1 LVYRICLGI
10 CTSKSRSSYDASGNL
25 TGDGTVAY
33 GYDARGRMS
42 SATAAGVTT
51 SYAVNAFGERI
62 RKTGSS
68 VPNGAA
74 NEYMYDEQGHLLGE
88 YNSTGSIV
96 NETVYLADTPVAILT
111 GTAGT
116 TVTSVTADWLDAPHI
131 LQNAN
136 KQNIWNWDHY
146 AFGDNLPNQNPLGLG
161 TFTYNLRFPGQHY
174 DVESGLNYNYNPTLG
189 RYVESD
195 PLGLLAGINTY
206 SYVNESPL
214 MIIDPLGLCC
224 PDDKNA
230 DKCSR
235 HSGRE
240 NGPVG
245 NRNRSRTAP
254 LWLKTQAHFVNL
266 TF

>member
-1 LVYRICLGI
+1 MTPQELQKVLDELEASRASRKRAWENLQELRWVLQDSAGMKLPSGRISSSGRLGTTTYDYPT
-10 CTSKSRSSYDASGNL
+10 TSNHLSSLSGLTTQTETYDASGNL

-51 SYAVNAFGERI
+51 NYAVNAFGERI
-62 RKTGSS
+62 RKTDSS

-96 NETVYLADTPVAILT
+96 KETVYLADTPVAILT
-111 GTAGT
+111 STAGT

-136 KQNIWNWDHY
+136 KQNIWTWDHY

-161 TFTYNLRFPGQHY
+161 TLPTTCVFP
-174 DVESGLNYNYNPTLG
+174 DSITTSRADLTTTIFE
-189 RYVESD
+189 
-195 PLGLLAGINTY
+195 
-206 SYVNESPL
+206 
-214 MIIDPLGLCC
+214 IIIQ
-224 PDDKNA
+224 
-230 DKCSR
+230 R
-235 HSGRE
+235 
-240 NGPVG
+240 
-245 NRNRSRTAP
+245 
-254 LWLKTQAHFVNL
+254 
-266 TF
+266 